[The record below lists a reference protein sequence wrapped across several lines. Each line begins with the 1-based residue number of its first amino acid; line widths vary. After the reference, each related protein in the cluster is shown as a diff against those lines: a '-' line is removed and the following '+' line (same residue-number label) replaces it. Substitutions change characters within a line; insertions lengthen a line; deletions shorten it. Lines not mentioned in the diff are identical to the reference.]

1 MEVTQDIKLNIN
13 DTGDRYVVTVKQ
25 GDTGRILNVTM
36 MDDQEELTIPST
48 ATVSVRVLKSDGTSV
63 DDTATVSDGK
73 ALVEI
78 TEQMTAVAGYAK
90 ADVSVA
96 SDGKIVSTAT
106 FLLKVGEIPLG
117 VEIVSQ
123 NEFTQLSELIAS
135 ASAYETRIGDLEET
149 LLTLSWTSG
158 AYIATDGTITS
169 NNVWYYTEQYYPI
182 KAIESINIPL
192 WHLASCIAY
201 YDADKTFVGY
211 NEGTGRYPETSE
223 VKTSFDSIANAVYV
237 RFCTETRS
245 INDFELTLITP
256 YDAFVQTHP
265 LYGKKVAVIGD
276 SMVKG
281 DYVNASQVWLTLLS
295 QMTGAITY
303 NYGVN
308 GVNISNHDHNS
319 NHGICITYADMAAG
333 MDYVIVFGGTN
344 DAYRGFALGDAGS
357 TDDLTFNGALNE
369 LLDGLLTKYPA
380 AKIGFI
386 SPYKNA
392 YTNRYG
398 NFNDYF
404 NAIVDRCNER
414 GIPVYDNVR
423 GGGIGWDNSAR
434 TAVLTKGDNCHLSP
448 EGHAFVV
455 DRYIEFI
462 QSMDNSGQSTTE
474 IDNKADA
481 ITISKNGQTIVM
493 PDSSEQIITDMTI
506 DIEGYQPNEGN
517 QTPDNPIDII
527 GYSSIKIRRSDSNIL
542 QFPYYHESGHES
554 NGITFSLEN
563 YTIKANGTN
572 SSSAVASFYIERYF
586 QIDPEMSYTFSGC
599 SDGSSSTYRITLDL
613 WDSTKNPATDSYNTR
628 LYNANGSTTIPT
640 GYKWIRIVIYIYSG
654 YTAENVQFNPKLI
667 PDGAT
672 DDSSYTWLEDY
683 KRYSVSLG
691 ETVYGGTLNLG
702 TGILT
707 IDKEFI
713 TLDGSSDENISMSS
727 GRIIYRNDALPSYA
741 DLGYSNVPSEPVGI
755 LMCNQLPEGDH
766 STTPTGGNQVILL
779 HTTSHFLQMY
789 IQNITTE
796 EEARAWFA
804 ENPLTVVYKTPTSRT
819 KSIASVSVETLHGT
833 TVLTADSGS
842 MSLDYKADTKLY
854 IDNKFAELRALLS

>member
-1 MEVTQDIKLNIN
+1 MEVTQNIKLNIN
-13 DTGDRYVVTVKQ
+13 DTGNYYVVTVKQ
-25 GDTGRILNVTM
+25 GDTGRKLNVTM
-36 MDDQEELTIPST
+36 TDGQEELTIPSS

-63 DDTATVSDGK
+63 DDTATVSGGK
-73 ALVEI
+73 AIVTL

-96 SDGKIVSTAT
+96 SSGKIVSTAT
-106 FLLKVGEIPLG
+106 FLLKVGEMPLG
-117 VEIVSQ
+117 VEIVSE
-123 NEFTQLSELIAS
+123 NEFTQLSDLIAS
-135 ASAYETRIGDLEET
+135 ASQYESRIGDLEET

-182 KAIESINIPL
+182 KAIESIYIPL

-211 NEGTGRYPETSE
+211 NEGTGKYTETSE
-223 VKTSFDSIANAVYV
+223 AKTSFDSIVNAVYV

-295 QMTGAITY
+295 QKTGAITY
-303 NYGVN
+303 NYGQN
-308 GVNISNHDHNS
+308 GVNITNHDHNS
-319 NHGICITYADMAAG
+319 KHGICITYADMADG

-344 DAYRGFALGDAGS
+344 DAYRGFALGDTGS

-369 LLDGLLTKYPA
+369 LLDGLLTKYPT

-392 YTNRYG
+392 YTNRNG
-398 NFNDYF
+398 NFNDYY

-474 IDNKADA
+474 IDNKASIIEDSA
-481 ITISKNGQTIVM
+481 TGTIANFTDGANLPVAELIV
-493 PDSSEQIITDMTI
+493 
-506 DIEGYQPNEGN
+506 DIE
-517 QTPDNPIDII
+517 PIQSGSGDPSPTNVRAIS
-527 GYSSIKIRRSDSNIL
+527 GRTSVKVNRTGKNL
-542 QFPYYHESGHES
+542 LPYPFYHNTRTV
-554 NGITFSLEN
+554 NGVTFTNNLDG
-563 YTIKANGTN
+563 TVTANGTATSTANQHLVSATN
-572 SSSAVASFYIERYF
+572 SNFTLPIGSYIV
-586 QIDPEMSYTFSGC
+586 TGC
-599 SDGSSSTYRITLDL
+599 PTGGSSSSYQIYVEKRVNGTTTYVTRDVGNGATFTVDSAEATYGIMVRIPAGVTVDNLTFHPMLRLASDT
-613 WDSTKNPATDSYNTR
+613 DSTWASPVDNE
-628 LYNANGSTTIPT
+628 TTSI
-640 GYKWIRIVIYIYSG
+640 
-654 YTAENVQFNPKLI
+654 
-667 PDGAT
+667 
-672 DDSSYTWLEDY
+672 
-683 KRYSVSLG
+683 SLG
-691 ETVYGGTLNLG
+691 QTVYGGTLNVA
-702 TGILT
+702 TGVLT
-707 IDKEFI
+707 MTHVSKLISDADSTVI
-713 TLDGSSDENISMSS
+713 NSSTASDGSTILNVYYGGGSKKAVGRDNIISSQYATKDVAVASLKTGEVCGHATGNSSYFADSRFNGKTKDEIL
-727 GRIIYRNDALPSYA
+727 ALIGS
-741 DLGYSNVPSEPVGI
+741 V
-755 LMCNQLPEGDH
+755 Q
-766 STTPTGGNQVILL
+766 
-779 HTTSHFLQMY
+779 
-789 IQNITTE
+789 
-796 EEARAWFA
+796 
-804 ENPLTVVYKTPTSRT
+804 VVYELATSVT
-819 KSIASVSVETLHGT
+819 YQLTANEVQTLLGENNIW
-833 TVLTADSGS
+833 ADSG
-842 MSLDYKADTKLY
+842 DVEVTYRADTKLY
-854 IDNKFAELRALLS
+854 IDKKLGA